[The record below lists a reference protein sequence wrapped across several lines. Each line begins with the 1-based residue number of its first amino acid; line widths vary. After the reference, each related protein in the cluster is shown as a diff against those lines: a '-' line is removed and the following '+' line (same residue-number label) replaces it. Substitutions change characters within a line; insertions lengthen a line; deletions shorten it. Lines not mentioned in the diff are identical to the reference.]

1 MITHEP
7 TKTFFDELISN
18 GYKSFAVLDM
28 EGNRLV
34 SYNNTKTTP
43 ADKAKEI
50 IQRFKLLP
58 DGIYQLLA
66 QYSFSRTLK
75 PELYY
80 LKKGN
85 ANALHLSEYAA
96 PVPTMRKTK
105 EEKTTDNVL
114 SLDAALSR
122 IEELSKLRAE
132 CEVLRQRVK
141 DLEIE
146 NAELQSELDEKGEDL
161 GETETPNPV
170 NNWLQTIMPTLAP
183 LADQY
188 FQTKNRALDLEQ
200 KKLEAL
206 QTGVRKKKIIK
217 AQPMDQTRYPD
228 INNPSELN
236 GYLDYLETI
245 TDEQFN
251 REVEQLATE
260 YPDLYE
266 IVVSEFFPDEET
278 EETETEE
285 TETEP
290 EN

>member
-7 TKTFFDELISN
+7 TKAFFDELISN
-18 GYKSFAVLDM
+18 GYKTFAVLDID
-28 EGNRLV
+28 GNRLV
-34 SYNNTKTTP
+34 SYNTSKVLP

-66 QYSFSRTLK
+66 QYSFHRTLK

-85 ANALHLSEYAA
+85 AQSVNLQELQPIIS
-96 PVPTMRKTK
+96 PMKKSK
-105 EEKTTDNVL
+105 EEKTADNVL

-146 NAELQSELDEKGEDL
+146 NAELQSELDEKGDEL
-161 GETETPNPV
+161 AEGETPNPV

-206 QTGVRKKKIIK
+206 QHTGRKKKIIK
-217 AQPMDQTRYPD
+217 TQPMDQSKYPD

-236 GYLDYLETI
+236 GYLDYLETLS
-245 TDEQFN
+245 DEQFN
-251 REVEQLATE
+251 REVEQLGAE
-260 YPDLYE
+260 FPDLYE
-266 IVVSEFFPDEET
+266 IVCAEFFPDDENQ
-278 EETETEE
+278 ETETQEP
-285 TETEP
+285 TE
-290 EN
+290 